1 MSGQRDIFDQA
12 MRLGHSAAWD
22 QHWDRAIDAYRSAL
36 QEFPD
41 EPMALTSLGFA
52 LLQSDQLDDAL
63 RQYQRAATLNAGDP
77 IAPEKCGEI
86 FERQGRLNDAAITY
100 LAVAEIH
107 LRRRDVQKAIDNWS
121 RVVRL
126 TPDNL
131 AAHSRLALACERT
144 GRTRQAVLEYIEMA
158 RIFQRARDG
167 EKALA
172 AANRSLQLDPQSSEA
187 REALDKLRRGVPL
200 PLPERPKTVD
210 GAGRPMDAN
219 AWAALDGL
227 LETDPLA
234 EPSQANADQADSPL
248 ASAQALA
255 LGQLADLMFEEDAEL
270 AKKVGGM
277 EALMR
282 GTGRLSGDR
291 ARRAQATRHLGQAI
305 SSQTAGDLAGA
316 ITHYEAALSAGLNS
330 PLLHLVLG
338 ALDLRQNRPAEAAQ
352 HLQLAGHHD
361 AIATGALYGLAQAE
375 QQVSQ
380 PREAVTHLLAALRRL
395 DLELLP
401 PDRADALTDAYES
414 MSDGLA
420 QLPPAE
426 LSPVLS
432 SLLQF
437 LSGPGWRDRVVQ
449 ARRQL
454 DGAAIEGQVTP
465 LADLLAVPGASQ
477 VVESLRRIEGYM
489 ALKLWNTAME
499 EAYYAVSQS
508 PTHLPVHIRMAE
520 ILTAQDQGPAAIQK
534 YAAVAQ
540 TYRLRGELTRATR
553 LTQQILKLSPLDV
566 TMRGWLIELL
576 VEQGRVE
583 EALRQFVDLADIY
596 YQLADLDSAR
606 ATYADALMLAQQ
618 HNLAKT
624 WSVTLL
630 HKIGDI
636 DLQRLNWRQAQ
647 VVYEQIKTLAPDD
660 RPARATLIDLLFRL
674 GMGKQA
680 LVEVDAYLR
689 QLLAA
694 RDVQAAVELL
704 TEMSETHPTESG
716 LVARLARLYQD
727 TGRRAEAIAQYDR
740 LGEMQLQVGQTAQ
753 AAQTIRA
760 ILALEPD
767 DASQYE
773 QLLQELQP

>member
-1 MSGQRDIFDQA
+1 
-12 MRLGHSAAWD
+12 
-22 QHWDRAIDAYRSAL
+22 
-36 QEFPD
+36 
-41 EPMALTSLGFA
+41 
-52 LLQSDQLDDAL
+52 
-63 RQYQRAATLNAGDP
+63 
-77 IAPEKCGEI
+77 
-86 FERQGRLNDAAITY
+86 
-100 LAVAEIH
+100 
-107 LRRRDVQKAIDNWS
+107 RRRDVQKAIDNWS

-200 PLPERPKTVD
+200 PLPERPKTAD
-210 GAGRPMDAN
+210 RAGRPVDAN

-255 LGQLADLMFEEDAEL
+255 LSQLADLMFEEDAEL

-361 AIATGALYGLAQAE
+361 VIATGALYGLAQAE

-401 PDRADALTDAYES
+401 PDRADAVADAYES

-426 LSPVLS
+426 LSPILS

-437 LSGPGWRDRVVQ
+437 LSGPGWRDRVAQ

-454 DGAAIEGQVTP
+454 DVAAIEGQVTP

-489 ALKLWNTAME
+489 AQKLWNTAME

-540 TYRLRGELTRATR
+540 TYRLRGELPRATR
-553 LTQQILKLSPLDV
+553 ITQQILKLSPLDV

-583 EALRQFVDLADIY
+583 EALRQFVDLADID

-660 RPARATLIDLLFRL
+660 GPARATLIDLLLRL
-674 GMGKQA
+674 GVGKQA

-694 RDVQAAVELL
+694 RDVQAAVDLL
-704 TEMSETHPTESG
+704 TELSGTHPTESG

-753 AAQTIRA
+753 AAQTIRT